1 MPIPSASVVVIG
13 GGFCGTFFAAQ
24 LAHYS
29 RDQVRISVIE
39 PRAALGGG
47 VAYSTPDPAHRIN
60 VPASRMILFPERP
73 ADFDDWFRR
82 GGGLAAG
89 GLESDPEAL
98 WADGAVYPR
107 RAAFGRY
114 IQHILDRRRQE
125 RPDVTIEHVRD
136 AATSVEPTASGYR
149 IHLAR
154 GGHVEAGIVIL
165 ATSHPPPGL
174 PVLIAQHLAGDPG
187 LIADPWQPDALATVA
202 PDDDVLIIG
211 AGLTMADVVASL
223 ARRGHR
229 GRITAF
235 SRRGLL
241 PRGHA
246 KVPVPVPFAWYAS
259 HQPPPSLL
267 ALLLQIRRQVA
278 ETSLPWQTIFD
289 DVRANGQKLWRQFGA
304 ADRRRFLRHLRVY
317 WNSHRYRIAP
327 QIEKILVDKQQ
338 DQTLHVL
345 AASLIS
351 AVREGDKIN
360 VLVRPR
366 RARAETLKSIL
377 ADRVILTTGPSHG
390 SVVQQNPALRSLA
403 DLGLLKADELR
414 LGVKVDEL
422 GRVVSQDGASNPTLL
437 VVGPLARE
445 QYGELMGLPQVAAQP
460 DAVAAHV
467 ASCLNSGTFPALP
480 ARSNEQMNS
489 HSQ

>member
-1 MPIPSASVVVIG
+1 VIFEARSRVAVIG
-13 GGFCGTFFAAQ
+13 GGFCGAFFAAQ

-29 RDQVRISVIE
+29 RHPVRVSVIE

-47 VAYSTPDPAHRIN
+47 VAYSTSDPAHRIN

-73 ADFDDWFRR
+73 ADFDGWFRR
-82 GGGLAAG
+82 GGGLEA
-89 GLESDPEAL
+89 DPEAL

-114 IQHILDRRRQE
+114 IEQILERRRQE

-136 AATSVEPTASGYR
+136 AAASVEPTASGYR
-149 IHLAR
+149 IYLAR
-154 GGHVEAGIVIL
+154 GGQVEAEIVIL

-174 PVLIAQHLAGDPG
+174 PALIGQHLAGDPG
-187 LIADPWQPDALATVA
+187 LIANPWQPDAVATVA

-211 AGLTMADVVASL
+211 TGLTMADVVASL
-223 ARRGHR
+223 TRRGHR

-246 KVPVPVPFAWYAS
+246 KIPVLIPFAWYAS
-259 HQPPPSLL
+259 HQPPRGLL
-267 ALLLQIRRQVA
+267 PLLRHIRQQIA
-278 ETSLPWQTIFD
+278 ETSLPWQSVFD
-289 DVRANGQKLWRQFGA
+289 DVRANGQKLWRQLGS

-317 WNSHRYRIAP
+317 WDSHRYRIAP
-327 QIEKILVDKQQ
+327 QIEKILVDKQV

-345 AASLIS
+345 AASLVS
-351 AVREGDKIN
+351 ARREGDKIN
-360 VLVRPR
+360 VLIRPR
-366 RARAETLKSIL
+366 RERTETLKSVL
-377 ADRVILTTGPSHG
+377 ADRVIITTGPLHG
-390 SVVQQNPALRSLA
+390 TVVEQNPALRGLA
-403 DLGLLKADELR
+403 ALGLLQADELG

-422 GRVVSQDGASNPTLL
+422 GRVVSRYGASNPNLL

-467 ASCLNSGTFPALP
+467 ASCLSSGTSPAHLVL
-480 ARSNEQMNS
+480 AGTTIAL
-489 HSQ
+489 

>member
-1 MPIPSASVVVIG
+1 VAVIG
-13 GGFCGTFFAAQ
+13 GGFCGAFFAAQ

-29 RDQVRISVIE
+29 RHPLSISVIE
-39 PRAALGGG
+39 PRDALGGG

-60 VPASRMILFPERP
+60 VPASRMILFPESP

-82 GGGLAAG
+82 RGGLAAS
-89 GLESDPEAL
+89 GLEADPEAL
-98 WADGAVYPR
+98 WADGAAYPR

-114 IQHILDRRRQE
+114 IEQILDRRRRE

-136 AATSVEPTASGYR
+136 VAVSVEPTASGYR

-154 GGHVEAGIVIL
+154 GGEVEAGIVIL
-165 ATSHPPPGL
+165 ATSHPPPRL
-174 PVLIAQHLAGDPG
+174 PALIAQHLAGDPG

-229 GRITAF
+229 GRVTVF

-246 KVPVPVPFAWYAS
+246 KVPVPVPFTWYAS

-267 ALLLQIRRQVA
+267 ALLMQIRRQIA
-278 ETSLPWQTIFD
+278 ETSLPWQTVFD
-289 DVRANGQKLWRQFGA
+289 DVRANGQKLWRQLGS

-351 AVREGDKIN
+351 AIREGDKIN
-360 VLVRPR
+360 VLIRPR
-366 RARAETLKSIL
+366 RGQAEKVKSIL

-403 DLGLLKADELR
+403 GLGLLKADELR

-467 ASCLNSGTFPALP
+467 ASFQNSGLFPAP
-480 ARSNEQMNS
+480 RAQDGIMIDSRR
-489 HSQ
+489 H